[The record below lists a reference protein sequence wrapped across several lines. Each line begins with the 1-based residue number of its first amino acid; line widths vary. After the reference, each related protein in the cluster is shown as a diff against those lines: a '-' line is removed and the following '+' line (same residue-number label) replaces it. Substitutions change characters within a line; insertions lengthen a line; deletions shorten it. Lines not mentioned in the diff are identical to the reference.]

1 MTVAAA
7 GRRTQATTVAAQA
20 LFRVSPHVILSIYV
34 LLLALPQN
42 NVLAGGGGAITPAR
56 IVAGGCLLWWLVA
69 RFAGGFKLAI
79 APNPVR
85 RVLLVALGLLAAADA
100 VAFIGGVADSRIS
113 GADRG
118 ALVFVLAM
126 GAALLV
132 CDGLSSTRALR
143 AVFAGAVVGFTCS
156 SVAAIL
162 QFTSGTDLRQL
173 TVLPGLVTQPMA
185 GLILPRGGL
194 ARSLGF
200 ASHPIE
206 LAATTVAMLPLALH
220 LARYGRFKPFW
231 WTCAVLLVGGPLVS
245 ISRTGLLGLV
255 VVAIFMVPRYGL
267 VRWLLAGGLITS
279 AVFGAGVVEP
289 KLIDVLVNTV
299 AGSSK
304 DSSIWSRLTKYEY
317 VWTHV
322 LAKPIGGQGFGTYVA
337 PIQPYLDNQY
347 LLTAV
352 ESGLPGLVGFVLLL
366 VVPMWWAFR
375 IWASKKID
383 SPPQVRDAAW
393 AVAVAMLVCALSFG
407 TYDGLAF
414 PQFAGVALL
423 LAGCAGALFRIAHRT
438 ELSG

>member
-7 GRRTQATTVAAQA
+7 GRRAPAATVAANA

-56 IVAGGCLLWWLVA
+56 IVAGVCLLWWLVA
-69 RFAGGFKLAI
+69 RFAGGFKLATG
-79 APNPVR
+79 PNPAR
-85 RVLLVALGLLAAADA
+85 RVLLVALGLFAFADA
-100 VAFIGGVADSRIS
+100 AAFIGGVADSRIT

-118 ALVFVLAM
+118 ALLFVLSI

-132 CDGLSSTRALR
+132 CDGISSTRALR
-143 AVFAGAVVGFTCS
+143 AVFAGAVVGFTAS
-156 SVAAIL
+156 AVAAIL

-173 TVLPGLVTQPMA
+173 TVLPGLVTQPLP

-200 ASHPIE
+200 AGHPIE

-220 LARYGRFKPFW
+220 LARYGRFKVFW
-231 WTCAVLLVGGPLVS
+231 WGCAVALVGGPLVS

-255 VVAIFMVPRYGL
+255 VVALFMLPRHGL
-267 VRWLLAGGLITS
+267 VRWLLAGGLIAST
-279 AVFGAGVVEP
+279 VFGAGVVEP
-289 KLIDVLVNTV
+289 KLMDVLVNTV
-299 AGSSK
+299 TGSSK
-304 DSSIWSRLTKYEY
+304 DASIWSRLTKYEY
-317 VWTHV
+317 VWSHFV
-322 LAKPIGGQGFGTYVA
+322 AKPIGGQGFGTYVA
-337 PIQPYLDNQY
+337 PVQPYLDNQY

-352 ESGLPGLVGFVLLL
+352 ESGLPGLVGFVALLA
-366 VVPMWWAFR
+366 VPMWWAFR
-375 IWASKKID
+375 LWRSKKID
-383 SPPQVRDAAW
+383 LPPQVRDAAW
-393 AVAVAMLVCALSFG
+393 AVAVALLVCALSFG

-414 PQFAGVALL
+414 PQFAGIALL

-438 ELSG
+438 EVAA

>member
-20 LFRVSPHVILSIYV
+20 LFRVSPHVILSAYL
-34 LLLALPQN
+34 LLLAVPQN

-56 IVAGGCLLWWLVA
+56 VVAGGCLLWWLVA
-69 RFAGGFKLAI
+69 RFAGGFKLAVG
-79 APNPVR
+79 PNPVR

-113 GADRG
+113 DADRG
-118 ALVFVLAM
+118 ALLFVLAT

-173 TVLPGLVTQPMA
+173 TVLPGLVVQPLV
-185 GLILPRGGL
+185 GLVLPRGGL
-194 ARSLGF
+194 ERSVGF
-200 ASHPIE
+200 AGHPIE

-220 LARYGRFKPFW
+220 LARYGRFKLFW
-231 WTCAVLLVGGPLVS
+231 WTCAALLVGGPLVS
-245 ISRTGLLGLV
+245 ISRTGLLGLA
-255 VVAIFMVPRYGL
+255 VVALFLIPRYGL
-267 VRWLLAGGLITS
+267 VRWLLAGGLLTS
-279 AVFGAGVVEP
+279 LVLGAGVIQP

-317 VWTHV
+317 VWTHF
-322 LAKPIGGQGFGTYVA
+322 LAKPIGGQGLGTYVSGV
-337 PIQPYLDNQY
+337 QPYLDNQY

-352 ESGLPGLVGFVLLL
+352 ESGLPGLVAFVLLL
-366 VVPMWWAFR
+366 GVPMWWAFR
-375 IWASKKID
+375 IWGSKQID
-383 SPPQVRDAAW
+383 SPPQVRDASW
-393 AVAVAMLVCALSFG
+393 AVAVALLVCALSFG
-407 TYDGLAF
+407 TYDGLTF

-423 LAGCAGALFRIAHRT
+423 LVGCAGALFRIARRT
-438 ELSG
+438 EVPG

>member
-7 GRRTQATTVAAQA
+7 ARRTPATTVAAQA
-20 LFRVSPHVILSIYV
+20 LFRVSPHVILAIYL

-69 RFAGGFKLAI
+69 RFAGGFKLAVG
-79 APNPVR
+79 PNPVR
-85 RVLLVALGLLAAADA
+85 RVLLSALALFAAADA
-100 VAFIGGVADSRIS
+100 VAFIGGVADSRITN
-113 GADRG
+113 ADRG
-118 ALVFVLAM
+118 ALLFVLAT
-126 GAALLV
+126 GAGLLV

-156 SVAAIL
+156 SITAIL
-162 QFTSGTDLRQL
+162 QAGGTDLRKL
-173 TVLPGLVTQPMA
+173 TAFPGLVVQPLV
-185 GLILPRGGL
+185 GLVLPRGGL
-194 ARSLGF
+194 ERSVGF
-200 ASHPIE
+200 AGHPIE

-231 WTCAVLLVGGPLVS
+231 WACAVLLVGGPLVS
-245 ISRTGLLGLV
+245 ISRTGLLGLA
-255 VVAIFMVPRYGL
+255 VVAVFMLPRYGL

-279 AVFGAGVVEP
+279 AVFGAGVVQP

-317 VWTHV
+317 VWTHF
-322 LAKPIGGQGFGTYVA
+322 LAKPVGGQGFGTYVSG
-337 PIQPYLDNQY
+337 IQPYLDNQY

-366 VVPMWWAFR
+366 GVPMWWCFR
-375 IWASKKID
+375 FWRSKKIE

-393 AVAVAMLVCALSFG
+393 ALAVALLVCALSFG
-407 TYDGLAF
+407 TYDGLTF
-414 PQFAGVALL
+414 PQFEGVAVLL
-423 LAGCAGALFRIAHRT
+423 VGCAGALYRIARRT
-438 ELSG
+438 EVAG